1 MRAAKGCEVSRGGE
15 GARSG
20 ARALLV
26 DAATPTGT
34 MIARVAACSMRP
46 RANVGLCRRARGLAT
61 YSVDAMR
68 NVGIIAHIGEPAT
81 ITHAQFS
88 P

>member
-1 MRAAKGCEVSRGGE
+1 
-15 GARSG
+15 
-20 ARALLV
+20 
-26 DAATPTGT
+26 

-61 YSVDAMR
+61 CSVDAMR